1 MQIDEPVV
9 EFYCRFCFRFWDPN
23 SQKKHSFTL
32 HYRIND
38 IMNLFHNAYCARS
51 FDFCEWRFIRVA
63 SIEKSTWL
71 NYHIVPLPLTIN
83 IEVLIIII
91 FDCTNPR
98 YNAIQRTKLFTGN
111 RRSRLT
117 HTDPCWSNVQYYSS
131 INIQSSLLKQRA
143 AIDQEINPSF
153 VEGVNG
159 NSVGTIIQ
167 SVIWSELDSHYH
179 QTRRKY
185 GRETRECNV
194 RGW

>member
-1 MQIDEPVV
+1 MHIDKPVV
-9 EFYCRFCFRFWDPN
+9 VN
-23 SQKKHSFTL
+23 SIVAFAFAFEIRTVRRNIHLRYIIELMWTNFIMLIVHVHS
-32 HYRIND
+32 IS
-38 IMNLFHNAYCARS
+38 MNGAWFAWLLSKRL
-51 FDFCEWRFIRVA
+51 
-63 SIEKSTWL
+63 STWL

-91 FDCTNPR
+91 FDCTNPW

-167 SVIWSELDSHYH
+167 SVIWPELDSHYH

-185 GRETRECNV
+185 GRETRECDV